1 VKVAIDLI
9 TQDLVAAFCSADS
22 LSSQWRR
29 ARSTGGSAPV
39 LGGCVLLAPA
49 PRGSSAERMSSIT
62 SVISVRTNAAA
73 VRESGGGV
81 AALVMQGGV
90 EYVE

>member
-1 VKVAIDLI
+1 
-9 TQDLVAAFCSADS
+9 
-22 LSSQWRR
+22 
-29 ARSTGGSAPV
+29 V